1 MVLVIAIIL
10 ALNSGSTLLASESN
24 AGPSATPGTALQYVP
39 SGDFSHL
46 RAELVSPLPN
56 STVESNGVSTIRI
69 RAQGAP
75 IGAILVVTLVGAK
88 STNLERIVLQREP
101 SAGSENYSGVLAKPL
116 PKGTRVR
123 VRLMGFDKPCNDATD
138 FPKEFRVCHPGPP
151 PIVMVANRYY
161 DIGDFATTP

>member
-1 MVLVIAIIL
+1 MALAIWLIL
-10 ALNSGSTLLASESN
+10 ALNFGAPLLAIDSN
-24 AGPSATPGTALQYVP
+24 AGPSSTPDTALQYVP

-46 RAELVSPLPN
+46 QAELISPLPH
-56 STVESNGVSTIRI
+56 STVESNRASMIRI

-75 IGAILVVTLVGAK
+75 TGAILVVTFVDAK
-88 STNLERIVLQREP
+88 NTDLERIVLQREP
-101 SAGSENYSGVLAKPL
+101 LAGGENYSGALAKPL
-116 PKGTRVR
+116 PKGKHIR

-161 DIGDFATTP
+161 DIGDFTTAP